1 MKEEWLLKRV
11 AIIDIGSKSIK
22 FFVGEKQEDGTIKT
36 LLDTNDIAALG
47 EGLSKTG
54 RISDEALERNAQS
67 VKNFAEK
74 AKELEAE
81 KIVAVGTMALR
92 SAENSADFVARVK
105 ELCGVEVQIIP
116 GEEEARLS
124 YLAVLSGLSLQDG
137 ELVVFDTGGGSTE
150 FIFGQGTEL
159 KNRFSVN
166 LGSNR
171 ITEMFFTDDPVK
183 EGSVEAALAQIDKE
197 FAEAGVCGSPAQL
210 VGMGGTVTSMGAVRH
225 MMDKYKPEIIQG
237 SALTKL
243 DVEEQLAAYAKRTVE
258 ERRAI
263 PGLQPK
269 RADVILTGACIL
281 KVIMERLNA
290 SQLTISDRGLRH
302 GLAFDLL
309 NK

>member
-1 MKEEWLLKRV
+1 MKKV

-22 FFVGEKQEDGTIKT
+22 FFVGEKQEDGSIKT

-54 RISDEALERNAQS
+54 RISEEALERNAQS
-67 VKNFAEK
+67 VAVFAAK
-74 AKELEAE
+74 ARELGAE
-81 KIVAVGTMALR
+81 KIVSVGTMALR

-105 ELCGVEVQIIP
+105 ELCDVDVQIIP

-124 YLAVLSGLSLQDG
+124 YLAVLSGLPLKDG
-137 ELVVFDTGGGSTE
+137 DLVIFDTGGGSTE
-150 FIFGQGTEL
+150 FIFGTEL

-171 ITEMFFTDDPVK
+171 ITEDFFADDPVK
-183 EGSVEAALAQIDKE
+183 EGSVEKAIAQIDRE
-197 FAEAGVCGSPAQL
+197 FAEAGVNGKPAQL
-210 VGMGGTVTSMGAVRH
+210 VGMGGTVTSMGAVKH
-225 MMDKYKPEIIQG
+225 KMVKYDPDVIQG
-237 SALTKL
+237 SALTKE
-243 DVEEQLAAYAKRTVE
+243 DVDEQVEAYAARTIA
-258 ERRAI
+258 ERREL

-269 RADVILTGACIL
+269 RADVILAGACIL
-281 KVIMERLNA
+281 KDILQRLDA
-290 SQLTISDRGLRH
+290 PQLTISDRGLRH